1 MVAMRNEMVD
11 ACIAEPRQR
20 SNLPYIAPIDA
31 VRQPV
36 PMPDICQSRTFR
48 LMECGV
54 FPFFLKLGVTITS
67 STPAINKRIAIKRME
82 ENGIRTEPKSPKWSM
97 TRLNSSC
104 PNRGKIVVCNCP
116 SARNRQIVMVT
127 VHRAMMP
134 PVQLHQG
141 VLEICAADGSKGI
154 PAMTEIIVSSS
165 EDTMNEMRV
174 TTHTEPMLIRKRA
187 FAAVWMGTSIPINNV
202 MKILISKSNY

>member
-1 MVAMRNEMVD
+1 MPNTAIAPHTPPNHIHHGLPFLKVICIRPSLPFPIHITAITMVAMRNEMVD

-20 SNLPYIAPIDA
+20 PNLPYIAPIDA

-54 FPFFLKLGVTITS
+54 FPFFLKFGVTITS
-67 STPAINKRIAIKRME
+67 STPATNKRIAIKRMA

-116 SARNRQIVMVT
+116 SARNRQIVIVT

-134 PVQLHQG
+134 PV
-141 VLEICAADGSKGI
+141 
-154 PAMTEIIVSSS
+154 
-165 EDTMNEMRV
+165 
-174 TTHTEPMLIRKRA
+174 
-187 FAAVWMGTSIPINNV
+187 
-202 MKILISKSNY
+202 